1 MGSIMSAEQGARL
14 FVKILAERRCE
25 AGVPIQNAIAGVW
38 AVEAGLDGSEL
49 DEALKF
55 AGEKE
60 WLRTGIGR
68 APSTS
73 RKRATPL
80 GAPKGA
86 SQNKRRAPYA

>member
-1 MGSIMSAEQGARL
+1 MGSIMSAEPGARL

-25 AGVPIQNAIAGVW
+25 AGVPIQNTIARVW

-60 WLRTGIGR
+60 WIEDGDREGTFNLTQAGHAVGSAERG
-68 APSTS
+68 
-73 RKRATPL
+73 
-80 GAPKGA
+80 
-86 SQNKRRAPYA
+86 